1 LKSRAGA
8 STDFGEDL
16 AEVYGM
22 DEKKRAERR
31 EQRHNQTFAEFMTY
45 LRRVGQISEEVAEQ
59 SAVAVLC
66 ALERRI
72 LPDEAKDL
80 ESQLPLKLRE
90 LVRRCDTHAGIR
102 KHRIDRTE
110 FVAMVAE
117 DLGVSPERAEHLVLS
132 VFHALRAQVSPGE
145 ARQVE
150 GQLPPDLRLL
160 WERSLAT
167 HG

>member
-1 LKSRAGA
+1 
-8 STDFGEDL
+8 
-16 AEVYGM
+16 M

-45 LRRVGQISEEVAEQ
+45 LRRVGQISEEVAEK

-72 LPDEAKDL
+72 LPDESKDL
-80 ESQLPLKLRE
+80 ESQLPYKLRE
-90 LVRRCDTHAGIR
+90 LVRRCDTHAVIPPH
-102 KHRIDRTE
+102 KIHRPE

-117 DLGVSPERAEHLVLS
+117 DLAVPPDRAEHLILA
-132 VFHALRAQVSPGE
+132 VFHALRAQVSEGE

-150 GQLPPDLRLL
+150 GQLPPDLRAL
-160 WERSLAT
+160 WARSLTA

>member
-1 LKSRAGA
+1 
-8 STDFGEDL
+8 
-16 AEVYGM
+16 M

-102 KHRIDRTE
+102 KHKIDRTE
-110 FVAMVAE
+110 FVAMTSTA
-117 DLGVSPERAEHLVLS
+117 SRTCPS
-132 VFHALRAQVSPGE
+132 
-145 ARQVE
+145 
-150 GQLPPDLRLL
+150 
-160 WERSLAT
+160 
-167 HG
+167 

>member
-1 LKSRAGA
+1 
-8 STDFGEDL
+8 
-16 AEVYGM
+16 M

-31 EQRHNQTFAEFMTY
+31 EQRHNQTFADFMTY
-45 LRRVGQISEEVAEQ
+45 LRRVGQISEGVAEQ

-80 ESQLPLKLRE
+80 ESQLPYKLRE
-90 LVRRCDTHAGIR
+90 LVRRCDTHAGISPH
-102 KHRIDRTE
+102 KIHRAE

-117 DLGVSPERAEHLVLS
+117 DLAVPPDRAEHLILS
-132 VFHALRAQVSPGE
+132 VFHALRAQVSEGE
-145 ARQVE
+145 GRQVE
-150 GQLPPDLRLL
+150 GQLPPDLRSL
-160 WERSLAT
+160 WARSLQV

>member
-1 LKSRAGA
+1 
-8 STDFGEDL
+8 
-16 AEVYGM
+16 M

-72 LPDEAKDL
+72 NPDEAKDL
-80 ESQLPLKLRE
+80 ESQLPYKLRE
-90 LVRRCDTHAGIR
+90 LVRRCDTHAVVPPHTI
-102 KHRIDRTE
+102 HRPE

-117 DLGVSPERAEHLVLS
+117 DLGVQPDRAEHLIRS
-132 VFHALRAQVSPGE
+132 VFHALRAQVSEGE

-150 GQLPPDLRLL
+150 NQLPPDLRSL
-160 WERSLAT
+160 WARSLQV

>member
-1 LKSRAGA
+1 
-8 STDFGEDL
+8 
-16 AEVYGM
+16 M

-31 EQRHNQTFAEFMTY
+31 EQRHNQTFAAFMTY
-45 LRRVGQISEEVAEQ
+45 LRRVGSIYEEVAEK

-80 ESQLPLKLRE
+80 ESQLPVKLRE
-90 LVRRCDTHAGIR
+90 LVRRCDTHAGIQPH
-102 KHRIDRTE
+102 KIHRPE
-110 FVAMVAE
+110 FVAMVADE
-117 DLGVSPERAEHLVLS
+117 LGVPPDRAEHLILS
-132 VFHALRAQVSPGE
+132 VFHTLRAQVSEGE

-150 GQLPPDLRLL
+150 GQLPPDLRSL
-160 WERSLAT
+160 WERSLTT

>member
-1 LKSRAGA
+1 
-8 STDFGEDL
+8 
-16 AEVYGM
+16 M

-45 LRRVGQISEEVAEQ
+45 LRRVGQISEEVAEK

-72 LPDEAKDL
+72 LPDESKDL
-80 ESQLPLKLRE
+80 ESQLPYKLRE
-90 LVRRCDTHAGIR
+90 LVRRCDTHAVIPPH
-102 KHRIDRTE
+102 KIHRPE

-117 DLGVSPERAEHLVLS
+117 DLAVPPDRAEHLILS
-132 VFHALRAQVSPGE
+132 VFRALRAQVSPGE

-150 GQLPPDLRLL
+150 GQLPPDLRTL
-160 WERSLAT
+160 WERSLKV

>member
-1 LKSRAGA
+1 MRH
-8 STDFGEDL
+8 L
-16 AEVYGM
+16 AEAGGM
-22 DEKKRAERR
+22 DEKKWAERR

-45 LRRVGQISEEVAEQ
+45 LRRVGQLSEEVAEQ

-72 LPDEAKDL
+72 HPGEAKDL
-80 ESQLPLKLRE
+80 ESQLPYKLRE
-90 LVRRCDTHAGIR
+90 LVRRCDTHAVVSPH
-102 KHRIDRTE
+102 KVHRPE

-117 DLGVSPERAEHLVLS
+117 DLGVQPDRAEHLVLA
-132 VFHALRAQVSPGE
+132 VFHAPRAQVSEGE

-150 GQLPPDLRLL
+150 GQLPPDLRSL
-160 WERSLAT
+160 WVQSLQV

>member
-1 LKSRAGA
+1 
-8 STDFGEDL
+8 
-16 AEVYGM
+16 M

-31 EQRHNQTFAEFMTY
+31 EQRHNQTFADFMTY
-45 LRRVGQISEEVAEQ
+45 LRRVGQVSEQVAEQ

-72 LPDEAKDL
+72 QPGEAKDL
-80 ESQLPLKLRE
+80 ESQLPYKLRE
-90 LVRRCDTHAGIR
+90 LVRRCDTHAVISPH
-102 KHRIDRTE
+102 KIHRAE

-117 DLGVSPERAEHLVLS
+117 DLAVPPDRAEHLILS
-132 VFHALRAQVSPGE
+132 VFHALRAQVSEGE

-150 GQLPPDLRLL
+150 GQLPPDLRSL
-160 WERSLAT
+160 WARSLQV

>member
-1 LKSRAGA
+1 
-8 STDFGEDL
+8 
-16 AEVYGM
+16 M

-72 LPDEAKDL
+72 LPDESKDL
-80 ESQLPLKLRE
+80 ESQLPYKLRE
-90 LVRRCDTHAGIR
+90 LVRRCDTHAVLPPHTI
-102 KHRIDRTE
+102 HRRE

-117 DLGVSPERAEHLVLS
+117 DLAVPPDRAEHLILS
-132 VFHALRAQVSPGE
+132 VFHALRAQVSEGE
-145 ARQVE
+145 ARQVG
-150 GQLPPDLRLL
+150 GQLPPDLRSL
-160 WERSLAT
+160 WERSLQV

>member
-1 LKSRAGA
+1 
-8 STDFGEDL
+8 
-16 AEVYGM
+16 M

-72 LPDEAKDL
+72 LPDESKDL
-80 ESQLPLKLRE
+80 ESQLPYKLRE
-90 LVRRCDTHAGIR
+90 LVRRCDTHAVVPPHTI
-102 KHRIDRTE
+102 HRRE

-117 DLGVSPERAEHLVLS
+117 DLAVPSDRAEHLVLS
-132 VFHALRAQVSPGE
+132 VFHALRAQVSVGE
-145 ARQVE
+145 ARQVG
-150 GQLPPDLRLL
+150 GQLPPDLRAL
-160 WERSLAT
+160 WERSLQV

>member
-1 LKSRAGA
+1 
-8 STDFGEDL
+8 
-16 AEVYGM
+16 M

-72 LPDEAKDL
+72 LPDESKDL

-90 LVRRCDTHAGIR
+90 LVRRCDTHAGI
-102 KHRIDRTE
+102 KQHKIDRAA
-110 FVAMVAE
+110 FVAMVAD

-150 GQLPPDLRLL
+150 GQLPPDLRSL
-160 WERSLAT
+160 WERSLT
-167 HG
+167 VHG

>member
-1 LKSRAGA
+1 
-8 STDFGEDL
+8 
-16 AEVYGM
+16 M
-22 DEKKRAERR
+22 DEKARAERR
-31 EQRHNQTFAEFMTY
+31 EQRKNQTFAAFMTY
-45 LRRVGQISEEVAEQ
+45 LRRVGSISEELAEK

-80 ESQLPLKLRE
+80 ESQLPVKLRD

-102 KHRIDRTE
+102 PHKIDRPE
-110 FVAMVAE
+110 FVATVADE
-117 DLGVSPERAEHLVLS
+117 LGVPADRAERLILA
-132 VFHALRAQVSPGE
+132 VFHALRAQVSEGE

-150 GQLPPDLRLL
+150 GQLPPDLRSL
-160 WERSLAT
+160 WARSPTT

>member
-1 LKSRAGA
+1 
-8 STDFGEDL
+8 
-16 AEVYGM
+16 M

-72 LPDEAKDL
+72 LPDESKDL

-90 LVRRCDTHAGIR
+90 LVRRCDTHAGIKQHKINR
-102 KHRIDRTE
+102 AE
-110 FVAMVAE
+110 FVAMVAD
-117 DLGVSPERAEHLVLS
+117 DLGVAPERAEHLVLS
-132 VFHALRAQVSPGE
+132 VFHALRPQVSSGE

-150 GQLPPDLRLL
+150 GQLPPDLRAL
-160 WERSLAT
+160 WERSLGT

>member
-1 LKSRAGA
+1 
-8 STDFGEDL
+8 
-16 AEVYGM
+16 M

-45 LRRVGQISEEVAEQ
+45 LRRVGEISEDLAEK

-72 LPDEAKDL
+72 HPGEAKDL

-90 LVRRCDTHAGIR
+90 LVRRCDTHAGVPPHTI
-102 KHRIDRTE
+102 HRAE
-110 FVAMVAE
+110 FVGMVAE
-117 DLGVSPERAEHLVLS
+117 ELAVPADRAEHLILS

-150 GQLPPDLRLL
+150 GQLPPDLRAL
-160 WERSLAT
+160 WNRALQV